1 VARGL
6 VSRGKNYLYHSGRIK
21 IVRLKHTLIAIILV
35 TVLVAVS
42 ASGCL
47 TSTNNSTSSGGAVLA
62 AEPTGGNWKPFVLN
76 SSDAIRSLPP
86 PSQGSAQSN
95 QDLNELKALQL
106 NRTAAVNES
115 IAYWNNGSVVRWNE
129 IARSLVI
136 KHNTSAPMASRV
148 YALLSVAQY
157 DALVSAW
164 NNKYTYNRSSP
175 HDIDQSIQPAVQTT
189 SDPAYPS
196 DHGAVAGASAAV
208 LSYLYPNE
216 TAWLAKQ
223 AAADEESRLAAGVN
237 FRSDITA
244 GNAIGV
250 TVAQDVIKRAKNDG
264 SNVTWN
270 GTVPTGPGKW
280 FSTASPPQPPLLP
293 NWGNVTPWLL
303 NQSAMIMPPAPHP
316 YGSAQFNASL
326 QEVKQIANNR
336 TAEQMQIAQFWDD
349 GAGTSTPPG
358 HWNQIGCDLIQ
369 SYNLNEL
376 RAARTLALMNTASM
390 DAGICCWKAKY
401 DYWYLRPIQADPTVK
416 TVFATPNFPS
426 YTSGHSDFSGA
437 AAGVLSYVFPKEQ
450 SQLQAQ
456 AQQASLSRLY
466 AGIHYRFDC
475 DQGLKVGSEVAQRAI
490 QRGEQDGSP
499 Q

>member
-1 VARGL
+1 
-6 VSRGKNYLYHSGRIK
+6 
-21 IVRLKHTLIAIILV
+21 
-35 TVLVAVS
+35 
-42 ASGCL
+42 
-47 TSTNNSTSSGGAVLA
+47 
-62 AEPTGGNWKPFVLN
+62 
-76 SSDAIRSLPP
+76 
-86 PSQGSAQSN
+86 
-95 QDLNELKALQL
+95 
-106 NRTAAVNES
+106 
-115 IAYWNNGSVVRWNE
+115 
-129 IARSLVI
+129 
-136 KHNTSAPMASRV
+136 
-148 YALLSVAQY
+148 
-157 DALVSAW
+157 
-164 NNKYTYNRSSP
+164 
-175 HDIDQSIQPAVQTT
+175 
-189 SDPAYPS
+189 
-196 DHGAVAGASAAV
+196 
-208 LSYLYPNE
+208 
-216 TAWLAKQ
+216 
-223 AAADEESRLAAGVN
+223 
-237 FRSDITA
+237 
-244 GNAIGV
+244 
-250 TVAQDVIKRAKNDG
+250 
-264 SNVTWN
+264 
-270 GTVPTGPGKW
+270 
-280 FSTASPPQPPLLP
+280 LP